1 MADESRNKKTIRI
14 FAGASFLND
23 LGSDM
28 IYPIWP
34 LFITSILG
42 ANMAVLGLLDGLGDA
57 IVSLSQAGAGYMS
70 DRLKKRKPFIWT
82 GYLFGSI
89 SRIGYA
95 LSTAWQHV
103 LPFRIIDRAGKIRS
117 APRDAYV
124 ADLSKSAN
132 RGQHFG
138 LLRAMDNLG
147 AVFGVVVCIFLF
159 EPLGYRN
166 LFLLAAFPSAIGAL
180 LILLTVSDH
189 QTGHRKI
196 FKGLRFRE
204 LSLNFKIFLGISALF
219 ALSSFSYSFL
229 LVYARNFGFQTTF
242 VPVLYLI
249 YTAVASAASIPFG
262 RLADRVGRRR
272 VYLLSLLLWALV
284 CLSFILFQQH
294 YMIIIAFILYGLH
307 LAALE
312 PVQKTIV
319 SELAPRDFKASSL
332 GIYQMII
339 GLCALPASLIAGILW
354 EHAGVFAPFYLSL
367 SLTFLAATGLF
378 FVKEPDKIS
387 Q

>member
-1 MADESRNKKTIRI
+1 MADESHDKKTIRI
-14 FAGASFLND
+14 FASASFLND

-70 DRLKKRKPFIWT
+70 DRLKKRKPFIWI
-82 GYLFGSI
+82 GYLFGSL
-89 SRIGYA
+89 SRVGYA
-95 LSTAWQHV
+95 LSTAWQQV

-117 APRDAYV
+117 APRDAFV

-132 RGQHFG
+132 RGQNFG

-147 AVFGVVVCIFLF
+147 AVFGVIVCIFLF

-166 LFLLAAFPSAIGAL
+166 LFFLAAIPSAVGAL
-180 LILLTVSDH
+180 LILVTVNEGKAGKN
-189 QTGHRKI
+189 TV
-196 FKGLRFRE
+196 FKGIRFRE
-204 LSLNFKIFLGISALF
+204 LSLNFKVFLGISALF

-229 LVYARNFGFQTTF
+229 LVYARHFGFKPTF

-262 RLADRVGRRR
+262 RLADQWGRKW

-284 CLSFILFQQH
+284 CLSFILFQQQ
-294 YMIIIAFILYGLH
+294 YMIIFAFILYGLH

-319 SELAPRDFKASSL
+319 SELAPAELKASSL

-354 EHAGVFAPFYLSL
+354 DHAGVFAPFYLSL
-367 SLTFLAATGLF
+367 LLTFMALVGMF
-378 FVKEPDKIS
+378 FVQEPPKITD
-387 Q
+387 